1 MREADSMKIR
11 QSIGGFK
18 SFIMKGNVLDLA
30 VGVIIGAAF
39 GKIVSSL
46 VNDVLMPVIG
56 LVMGNINVSSLQVLL
71 KSGNGKD
78 IADLVLKYGSFIQSI
93 IDFLIIA
100 LCVYLFIKLIERFRR
115 KKEEA
120 APPAPTHTHTEELLE
135 EIRDLLKD
143 KK

>member
-1 MREADSMKIR
+1 MKIK
-11 QSIGGFK
+11 QSISGFK

-46 VNDVLMPVIG
+46 VNDVIMPVIG
-56 LVMGNINVSSLQVLL
+56 LVTGNINFTDLRIIF
-71 KSGNGKD
+71 KP
-78 IADLVLKYGSFIQSI
+78 ADEITKEVALRYGAFIQTCV
-93 IDFLIIA
+93 DFLLIA
-100 LCVYLFIKLIERFRR
+100 LCIYLFIKFIERFRR
-115 KKEEA
+115 KKEEE
-120 APPAPTHTHTEELLE
+120 APPAPVPTHTEELLE